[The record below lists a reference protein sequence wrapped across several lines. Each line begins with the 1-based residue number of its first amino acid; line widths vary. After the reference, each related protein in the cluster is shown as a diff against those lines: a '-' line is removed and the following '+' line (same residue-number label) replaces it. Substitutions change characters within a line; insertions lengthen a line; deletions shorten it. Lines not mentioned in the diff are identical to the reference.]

1 MELTGKWVVATMLAF
16 TDDGMK
22 QTPVEEIDTSDSD
35 MAQMASSFLIISDE
49 KIETCIQL
57 PAEVIEEARAD
68 GAPVSDDGVLVG
80 ETYPIK
86 IENGTVYYNDGS
98 SGMIMDNVID
108 GWNELKLN
116 EAGFIDMGMAC
127 YKKA

>member
-1 MELTGKWVVATMLAF
+1 MDFKGKWVVATMLAF

-22 QTPVEEIDTSDSD
+22 QTPIEEIDTSDPD
-35 MAQMASSFLIISDE
+35 MAQMASSFLMISDE

-57 PAEVIEEARAD
+57 PAEVVEEARAV
-68 GAPVSDDGVLVG
+68 GAPVSDDGVLVA
-80 ETYPIK
+80 ETYPVK
-86 IENGTVYYNDGS
+86 TENGTIYYNDGS

-116 EAGFIDMGMAC
+116 ESGLLDMGMAC

>member
-1 MELTGKWVVATMLAF
+1 MDLKGKWVVATILTF

-35 MAQMASSFLIISDE
+35 MAQMASSFLIVSDE

-57 PAEVIEEARAD
+57 PAEVIAEAKAE
-68 GAPVSDDGVLVG
+68 GAPVSDDGVLVMQ
-80 ETYPIK
+80 TYPVK
-86 IENGTVYYNDGS
+86 IENGTVYYNDGTR
-98 SGMIMDNVID
+98 GEIMDIVID

-116 EAGFIDMGMAC
+116 EAGLLDMGMAC